1 MTRTLISIVL
11 MALSVFG
18 IHWIIETF
26 LPSIPTTYAIPI
38 SVLLGVTLGFFIY
51 IQIDNRIG

>member
-11 MALSVFG
+11 MALCFLG
-18 IHWIIETF
+18 FHWVIETF
-26 LPSIPTTYAIPI
+26 LPSISDTYALPI
-38 SVLLGVTLGFFIY
+38 SLLLGITVGFFIY

>member
-1 MTRTLISIVL
+1 MTRALVSIVI
-11 MALSVFG
+11 MALCFLG

-26 LPSIPTTYAIPI
+26 LPSIPDTYALPI
-38 SVLLGVTLGFFIY
+38 SVLLGATIGFFVY

>member
-1 MTRTLISIVL
+1 MTRTLVSIVI
-11 MALSVFG
+11 MALCFLG

-26 LPSIPTTYAIPI
+26 LPSIPDTYALPI
-38 SVLLGVTLGFFIY
+38 SLLLGITLGFFIY